1 VKAGAKL
8 FRDRSNAD
16 FTQGVLRR
24 IKPGT
29 PIGSALPKED
39 AEALKRA
46 LADVGT
52 VVEIEL
58 EE

>member
-1 VKAGAKL
+1 MKAAAKV
-8 FRDRSNAD
+8 FREGSNAD
-16 FTQGVLRR
+16 FTEGAFRR

-39 AEALKRA
+39 AEALEQA

-52 VVEIEL
+52 VVEIQL